1 MKQLLVFFTVLAV
14 VITGLPAQ
22 EPAGNDTGKNQITA
36 ISVSGLKKTKP
47 RIIERPLQV
56 FIGKDAGT
64 IDTNEVYAVVEG
76 TGVLE
81 LVSVELIDN
90 QEGSGNTGGKTLAVT
105 VKDKWSIF
113 PIPIGSISSSGWGLG
128 AVLMDTNAF
137 GLKDTAMLVG
147 MYSPGDWMA
156 SVMYIATPDG
166 IGDFGW
172 NVTGMFS
179 LRENESQDQTG
190 KEILRRYNSMSI
202 NPGAGLSYQ
211 LSEFITPAFD
221 LSYKYVA
228 LRDSDDPVNAPEKG
242 VHGITFSPSVTL
254 QLPSTWDGYFL
265 NEKKAS
271 VKYEYTLVVDDT
283 DVHSASLNA
292 AFNHSI
298 IPGFRVIANSGIV
311 FATPSAAPFFSS
323 TSTASG
329 VNILPQKYSAV
340 NFAGLSA
347 GLEKSLLK
355 FKFGA
360 LSLSASYQIVY
371 SGGDLLA
378 SQFDHGPAAMLQLY
392 LSRVAIP
399 GIGFGA
405 AYNVPKNTWQI
416 AASMGV
422 SF

>member
-1 MKQLLVFFTVLAV
+1 M
-14 VITGLPAQ
+14 
-22 EPAGNDTGKNQITA
+22 
-36 ISVSGLKKTKP
+36 
-47 RIIERPLQV
+47 PLQT
-56 FIGKDAGT
+56 FIGRDAGS

-81 LVSVELIDN
+81 LVSVEVIDN
-90 QEGSGNTGGKTLAVT
+90 QGTSGKTLAVT

-137 GLKDTAMLVG
+137 GLKDTAMAVV

-156 SVMYIATPDG
+156 TAMYIATPDG
-166 IGDFGW
+166 IGDLGW
-172 NVTGMFS
+172 SVTGMFS
-179 LRENESQDQTG
+179 LRENENQDQKG
-190 KEILRRYNSMSI
+190 DVLRSYNSMSI

-242 VHGITFSPSVTL
+242 VHGITLSPSVTL
-254 QLPSTWDGYFL
+254 QMPSIWDGYFL

-283 DVHSASLNA
+283 DVHAASLTA
-292 AFNHSI
+292 AFSHSI
-298 IPGFRVIANSGIV
+298 LPGFRVIANSGIV

-323 TSTASG
+323 SSTVSG
-329 VNILPQKYSAV
+329 VSILPQKYSAV

-347 GLEKSLLK
+347 GLEKSIVK
-355 FKFGA
+355 FKFGT
-360 LSLSASYQIVY
+360 LSLSASYQVVY
-371 SGGDLLA
+371 SGGDLL
-378 SQFDHGPAAMLQLY
+378 SNQFDHGPAAMLQLY
-392 LSRVAIP
+392 LSKVAIP